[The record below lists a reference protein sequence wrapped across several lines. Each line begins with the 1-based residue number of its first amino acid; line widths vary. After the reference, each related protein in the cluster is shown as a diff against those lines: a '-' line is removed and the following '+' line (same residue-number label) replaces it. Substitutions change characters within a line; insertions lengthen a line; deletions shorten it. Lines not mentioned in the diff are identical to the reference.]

1 MRSLLLGAIAAV
13 LIACGSPEPGAGV
26 DAGPGQDRLV
36 DSVTVNYDMA
46 DAGLRWL
53 ELVTAGADDEA
64 LREAF
69 SRDVA
74 PTAGCQAIIRHWE
87 RFRPWDEDLFFDF
100 ILEALDR
107 KATDAPLV
115 DEYGQETRLGHARR
129 LWLAAVADRDR
140 LSKNLEALRS
150 IDVRQ
155 VALNRARRFLPAEA
169 DVSNRFHVVLFGAS
183 GAFSVGEDNGFDLLQ
198 LKRLPDGE
206 IDVEWVIDLFAHE
219 MHHSGLTSAMEQSMG
234 EAADDDR
241 IVLPGVLV
249 AEGTATYFTTP
260 PFPQLEAWR
269 LSDDPTDRG
278 LAADWDRHLA
288 NMPSLYAQA
297 EADIELGLNGG
308 LTTDDLMARWLG
320 GYQGAAYGLGVD
332 MMRTID
338 TELGTETAVN
348 LARDS
353 RRLLTTY
360 NRAAMSAREEGREA
374 YLFNA
379 ALAERLEA
387 FVPGDEE
394 DATAPASPNV
404 GE

>member
-1 MRSLLLGAIAAV
+1 MRFLVLGAIAAV

-26 DAGPGQDRLV
+26 DADTSQDRPV

-53 ELVTAGADDEA
+53 ELVVAGADDQA

-69 SRDVA
+69 FRDVA

-87 RFRPWDEDLFFDF
+87 RFRDWNEDLFFDF

-107 KATDAPLV
+107 KAADAPLV
-115 DEYGQETRLGHARR
+115 DEDGRETRLGHARR
-129 LWLAAVADRDR
+129 LWSAAVADQGQLRE
-140 LSKNLEALRS
+140 NLDALRS

-155 VALNRARRFLPAEA
+155 VALSRARRFLPAEA

-198 LKRLPDGE
+198 LKRLPSGE

-219 MHHSGLTSAMEQSMG
+219 MHHSGLASVMEQSMG
-234 EAADDDR
+234 AVADDDR

-249 AEGTATYFTTP
+249 GEGMATYFTTP

-269 LSDDPTDRG
+269 VSDDPTDRG

-308 LTTDDLMARWLG
+308 MTTDDLMTRWLD
-320 GYQGAAYGLGVD
+320 GYQGPAYGLGVD
-332 MMRTID
+332 MMRIID
-338 TELGTETAVN
+338 TELGTDAAVN

-360 NRAAMSAREEGREA
+360 NRAAMSAREAGREA
-374 YLFNA
+374 YLFKA

-387 FVPGDEE
+387 FE
-394 DATAPASPNV
+394 PADNKDTGTP
-404 GE
+404 